1 MAARPGAT
9 SASQHASATV
19 STTLTT
25 AAPEQPVH
33 DQETMCRYPSKKCWN
48 LRALKRNGEHHNL
61 CDFHRQ
67 KANKNQR
74 RLELKRKAARR
85 HRPTRSPSEAPA
97 CAQEAAPAYA
107 PRPSQRALAMKEEA
121 RAKQQAEE
129 ISRANTAA
137 AAATPPGLTSWFLQ
151 DLVLLDGVYDRA
163 GFQVKEEQSVAPVAH
178 PLSTAASP
186 RRGVRGGAGPH
197 FTGRTGRR
205 RCALQELGHDFRTG
219 CLGVAA
225 EGKTSPV
232 DVGESWDSLDFGDYW
247 LTPMPADQPIM
258 SSDASVFGVDE
269 DVFVADPALVPL
281 NQHHANIRGAAG
293 STINLPG
300 LIIGCVL
307 VAFLVLGFLQQHMH
321 KRKRRTRYHAPLQ
334 LQQSST
340 GVLEQLGKR
349 KEDLQRYI
357 DKLKEQLAARE
368 DQLRYHDELEEI
380 VTSRVETSRRDEEE
394 WTRLMKAGK
403 KVHGD
408 NWNAANGEETSLRE
422 LMEFHKEELL
432 EYKRSLQNQPES
444 SRRPSTSRERQP
456 AQRSSKFNL
465 PLLKLQPV
473 APLPGAT
480 LKPNEPK
487 FVPPQWQS
495 TRAKAG
501 RNCQQQF
508 LPNESDASPPQKT
521 VVPPLNFSRFTGQ
534 PTIGVSPVDEPA
546 QKHKRKSFE
555 ATFQRQTRLA
565 AMLRK
570 KK

>member
-1 MAARPGAT
+1 
-9 SASQHASATV
+9 
-19 STTLTT
+19 
-25 AAPEQPVH
+25 
-33 DQETMCRYPSKKCWN
+33 
-48 LRALKRNGEHHNL
+48 
-61 CDFHRQ
+61 
-67 KANKNQR
+67 
-74 RLELKRKAARR
+74 
-85 HRPTRSPSEAPA
+85 
-97 CAQEAAPAYA
+97 
-107 PRPSQRALAMKEEA
+107 
-121 RAKQQAEE
+121 
-129 ISRANTAA
+129 
-137 AAATPPGLTSWFLQ
+137 
-151 DLVLLDGVYDRA
+151 
-163 GFQVKEEQSVAPVAH
+163 
-178 PLSTAASP
+178 
-186 RRGVRGGAGPH
+186 
-197 FTGRTGRR
+197 
-205 RCALQELGHDFRTG
+205 
-219 CLGVAA
+219 
-225 EGKTSPV
+225 
-232 DVGESWDSLDFGDYW
+232 
-247 LTPMPADQPIM
+247 MP
-258 SSDASVFGVDE
+258 
-269 DVFVADPALVPL
+269 
-281 NQHHANIRGAAG
+281 NIRGAAG
-293 STINLPG
+293 STINMPG

-307 VAFLVLGFLQQHMH
+307 VALLVLGFLQQHMH
-321 KRKRRTRYHAPLQ
+321 KRKRRTRYHAPLR

-444 SRRPSTSRERQP
+444 GRRPSTSRERQP

-501 RNCQQQF
+501 SQLSAAVPAQF
-508 LPNESDASPPQKT
+508 EVLEDESDASPPQKT
-521 VVPPLNFSRFTGQ
+521 VVPPLNFSRLTGQ